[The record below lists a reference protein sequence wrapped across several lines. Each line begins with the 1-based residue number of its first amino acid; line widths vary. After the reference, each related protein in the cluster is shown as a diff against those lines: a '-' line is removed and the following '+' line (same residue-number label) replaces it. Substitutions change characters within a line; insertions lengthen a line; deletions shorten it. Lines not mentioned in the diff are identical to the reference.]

1 MVGYLLS
8 LEKRKMF
15 NSKFNQLLFIKF
27 PILFPLAYIFILYVF
42 PSYEKEL
49 ILITILLLAEPHFG
63 VTWPFF
69 LNKTNFHYIKEKKI
83 ELLII
88 PILICIFS
96 LIGFFFFRNLFFIVF
111 FAANIYHVTRQSFGI
126 CKIYCKNEHEFRFQ
140 EKYIYLL
147 NAFLFLIALFRFYLP
162 IINSENLF
170 FLNIFFLS
178 LLSIISFIYLF
189 RFKFSENY
197 LTFLTGSIIFYPVCF
212 VDNPIHVIL
221 MGVTMH
227 YTQYLYFTNKVN
239 LLRIKDKYDQKK
251 FFNKI
256 IIFISIFII
265 YALIMT
271 YLSSFGKSDN
281 ELMRAL
287 IIIPIL
293 GQMLHFYIDSQI
305 WKFSIKHNR
314 DNVLY
319 YLKKILN

>member
-1 MVGYLLS
+1 MDYLSS

-27 PILFPLAYIFILYVF
+27 PILFPLSYIFILYVF

-49 ILITILLLAEPHFG
+49 ILVTILLLAEPHFG

-69 LNKTNFHYIKEKKI
+69 LNKTNLHYINEKKI

-111 FAANIYHVTRQSFGI
+111 FGANIYHVTRQSFGI
-126 CKIYCKNEHEFRFQ
+126 CKIYCKNELEFRFQ
-140 EKYIYLL
+140 AKYIYLL

-162 IINSENLF
+162 IINSENLI

-239 LLRIKDKYDQKK
+239 FLRIKDKYDQKK

-256 IIFISIFII
+256 IIFISFFII

-281 ELMRAL
+281 ELMREL

-293 GQMLHFYIDSQI
+293 GQILHFYIDSQI